1 MAAGVPFLGFTPPRP
16 LRVFYLQAEIQYH
29 YLRERMQQIALPAA
43 VIAAA
48 RDTFI
53 ATPKLKLLLDAEGVA
68 RVAEAIRAAFP
79 RRAARHHLSSTRSAT
94 SSMAAPRAAART
106 TTPP

>member
-1 MAAGVPFLGFTPPRP
+1 
-16 LRVFYLQAEIQYH
+16 
-29 YLRERMQQIALPAA
+29 

-48 RDTFI
+48 RDTFV

-79 RRAARHHLSSTRSAT
+79 TRRPTSSSSTRSAT
-94 SSMAAPRAAART
+94 SSTAALRAAART